1 VKLRLDEMVPPAIA
15 GALRDRGHDADA
27 VVEHA
32 GLRGLPDA
40 RQLELATE
48 EGRSLVTYDVGD
60 YVPLVERRIANGQA
74 HVGLILL
81 SSNRFPPGTVGPV
94 ADSLAALLDDP
105 SLSPGFVRWLQ

>member
-15 GALRDRGHDADA
+15 EGLRDRGHDADA
-27 VVEHA
+27 VVEHP

-48 EGRSLVTYDVGD
+48 EDRSLVTYDVGD
-60 YVPLVERRIANGQA
+60 YVPLVERRIADGQA
-74 HVGLILL
+74 HVGLVLL

-94 ADSLAALLDDP
+94 ADSLAALLDDA